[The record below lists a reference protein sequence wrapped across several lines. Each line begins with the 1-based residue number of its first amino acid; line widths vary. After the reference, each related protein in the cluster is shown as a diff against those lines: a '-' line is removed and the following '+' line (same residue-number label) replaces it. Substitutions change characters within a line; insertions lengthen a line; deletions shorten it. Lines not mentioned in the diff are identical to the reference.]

1 MEAFQLFSLNHI
13 ITILAVVSSSIL
25 FPLFCNVAFNSN
37 ININIS
43 YFIGFILIA
52 HELIKPFY
60 RYEFYNDPFIEIL
73 PLHMCHLAAISMG
86 LFLFTKKNIF
96 FEIGYFWGMTGNIM
110 AILTPDL
117 NFFFDWRFFTY
128 YFGHNMLLLSI
139 IFTLVCLRN
148 NIDFK
153 SIVRVSLITL
163 IFLPLIY
170 FLNTILGDGANY
182 WYLSVIPESTSI
194 LSLLPNPP
202 LHIIILIPI
211 GIVLMIIVY
220 APYKYFKNR

>member
-1 MEAFQLFSLNHI
+1 MEVFQLFSLNHI
-13 ITILAVVSSSIL
+13 FTILAVVSSSIL

-163 IFLPLIY
+163 TFLPLIY

>member
-13 ITILAVVSSSIL
+13 FTILAVVSSSIL

-163 IFLPLIY
+163 TFLPLIY

>member
-163 IFLPLIY
+163 TFLPLIY

>member
-1 MEAFQLFSLNHI
+1 MEVFQLFSLNHI

-163 IFLPLIY
+163 TFLPLIY

>member
-25 FPLFCNVAFNSN
+25 FPLFCNAAFNSN

-43 YFIGFILIA
+43 YFIGFILIV

-163 IFLPLIY
+163 TFLPLIY

>member
-1 MEAFQLFSLNHI
+1 MEVFQLFSLNHI
-13 ITILAVVSSSIL
+13 ITILAVVGSSIL

-96 FEIGYFWGMTGNIM
+96 FEIGYFWGMTGNVM

-163 IFLPLIY
+163 TFLPLIY

>member
-1 MEAFQLFSLNHI
+1 MEVFQLFSLNHI

-25 FPLFCNVAFNSN
+25 FPLFCNAAFNSN

-163 IFLPLIY
+163 TFLPLIY

>member
-96 FEIGYFWGMTGNIM
+96 FEIGYFWGMTGNVM

-163 IFLPLIY
+163 TFLPLIY

>member
-1 MEAFQLFSLNHI
+1 MEVFQLFSLNHI

-73 PLHMCHLAAISMG
+73 PLHMCHLATISMG

-163 IFLPLIY
+163 TFLPLIY

>member
-1 MEAFQLFSLNHI
+1 MEVFQLFSLNHI

>member
-1 MEAFQLFSLNHI
+1 MEVFQLFSLNHI

-163 IFLPLIY
+163 TFLPLIY
-170 FLNTILGDGANY
+170 FLNIILGDGANY

>member
-1 MEAFQLFSLNHI
+1 MEVFQLFSLNHI

-43 YFIGFILIA
+43 YFIGFILIV

-163 IFLPLIY
+163 TFLPLIY